1 MDQAFPP
8 QAVTKSPARLEIPW
22 MKRWEKKSD
31 SERAAIEEDLPTRL
45 IRIDFMAML
54 EELEF
59 K

>member
-1 MDQAFPP
+1 M
-8 QAVTKSPARLEIPW
+8 TKSSARLEIPW

-45 IRIDFMAML
+45 VRIDFMAML